1 MYDIYTEVQRL
12 VGGASGAAAQS
23 VGCGKMDGRVNVMN
37 EKKF

>member
-1 MYDIYTEVQRL
+1 MTYTQRRS
-12 VGGASGAAAQS
+12 GWWGASGAAAQS